1 MLLLGK
7 DISLS
12 HGFIGT
18 LTMTIPVGAQYNGQT
33 VTILHCAG
41 ETLQTYTATV
51 AGGKAVF
58 SVTSLSPF
66 AVFAEISPAPDYD
79 PPTVVITSVTAVSA
93 TGAKLNGS
101 VVADGGAAV
110 TERGFVYG
118 TVTNPAIGGA
128 GVTKVKAGSGTGSF
142 TATLTELEP
151 DTTYYVRAYATNSE
165 GTAYGAV
172 IRFMT
177 DEDDLDDIPK
187 TGDNSS
193 PWVWWLLCGA
203 SVAGI
208 VTLVLLSKRKKR
220 ANSKGCL

>member
-1 MLLLGK
+1 
-7 DISLS
+7 
-12 HGFIGT
+12 
-18 LTMTIPVGAQYNGQT
+18 MTIPVGAQYNGQT

-118 TVTNPAIGGA
+118 TVTNPAIGDT
-128 GVTKVKAGSGTGSF
+128 GVTKVKAGSGTGSL

-193 PWVWWLLCGA
+193 PWVWWLLCGTSA
-203 SVAGI
+203 AGI
-208 VTLVLLSKRKKR
+208 VTLVVLSKPKKGYR
-220 ANSKGCL
+220 TFM

>member
-1 MLLLGK
+1 M
-7 DISLS
+7 
-12 HGFIGT
+12 
-18 LTMTIPVGAQYNGQT
+18 
-33 VTILHCAG
+33 
-41 ETLQTYTATV
+41 
-51 AGGKAVF
+51 
-58 SVTSLSPF
+58 
-66 AVFAEISPAPDYD
+66 FAEVSPAPDYD
-79 PPTVVITSVTAVSA
+79 PPTVVITSVTGVSV
-93 TGAKLNGS
+93 TGAKLHGS

-203 SVAGI
+203 SAAGI
-208 VTLVLLSKRKKR
+208 VTLVVLSKRKKR